1 MHLARSFSISFDTD
15 EGERREITSLGLF
28 LPNYYSGIYFLI
40 IPIELIL
47 GGLDKGKKI
56 QLTYDGF
63 LESSD
68 M

>member
-1 MHLARSFSISFDTD
+1 MNSGAKPSPLHPNGTD
-15 EGERREITSLGLF
+15 LNPYF

-40 IPIELIL
+40 TPLELIL

-63 LESSD
+63 LASSD